1 MSKRIL
7 LVEDDPINIKFIQAV
22 LVKKGGYEVLVSEEV
37 DEILRLAR
45 EANLLAVIMDV
56 SLSRSSYEGQKVDG
70 IFITKLLK
78 QDEIT
83 RHIPVLLAT
92 AHAMF
97 GDREKYLELTG
108 AEGYIAKPI
117 HDPAA
122 LIEAV
127 KAIIEGR
134 PCP

>member
-1 MSKRIL
+1 MSERIL
-7 LVEDDPINIKFIQAV
+7 LVEDDPINVKFIQTV
-22 LVKKGGYEVLVSEEV
+22 LEKKGGFEVLVSEEV

-45 EANLLAVIMDV
+45 EANLAAIIMDV
-56 SLSRSSYEGQKVDG
+56 SLSRSSYDGRKVDG

-78 QDEIT
+78 QDPTT
-83 RHIPVLLAT
+83 RAIPVLLAT

-117 HDPAA
+117 HDPSE

-127 KAIIEGR
+127 KAVFR
-134 PCP
+134 A

>member
-1 MSKRIL
+1 MSNRIL
-7 LVEDDPINIKFIQAV
+7 LVEDDPINVKFIQTV
-22 LVKKGGYEVLVSEEV
+22 LIKKGGYDVLVSEEV
-37 DEILRLAR
+37 DEILRLAQ
-45 EANLLAVIMDV
+45 EADLAAIIMDV
-56 SLSRSSYEGQKVDG
+56 SLTRSSYEGRKVDG
-70 IFITKLLK
+70 IFITQLLK
-78 QDEIT
+78 KDEIT

-127 KAIIEGR
+127 RAVIKS
-134 PCP
+134 

>member
-1 MSKRIL
+1 MADRIL
-7 LVEDDPINIKFIQAV
+7 LVEDDPINVKFIQTV

-45 EANLLAVIMDV
+45 EAGLKAIIMDV
-56 SLSRSSYEGQKVDG
+56 SLSRSSYQGQKVDG

-78 QDEIT
+78 QDEAT
-83 RHIPVLLAT
+83 RRIPVLLAT

-108 AEGYIAKPI
+108 AEGYISKPI
-117 HDPAA
+117 HDPST

-127 KAIIEGR
+127 KSVTGG
-134 PCP
+134 

>member
-1 MSKRIL
+1 MAERIL
-7 LVEDDPINIKFIQAV
+7 LVEDDPINIKFIQTV
-22 LVKKGGYEVLVSEEV
+22 LIKKGGYEVLVSEEV

-45 EANLLAVIMDV
+45 EADLKAIIMDV
-56 SLSRSSYEGQKVDG
+56 SLSRSSYQGQKVDG

-78 QDEIT
+78 GDEAT
-83 RHIPVLLAT
+83 RGIPVLLAT

-108 AEGYIAKPI
+108 AEGYISKPI

-127 KAIIEGR
+127 KSVAGA
-134 PCP
+134 

>member
-1 MSKRIL
+1 MSNRIL
-7 LVEDDPINIKFIQAV
+7 LVEDDPINVKFIQTV

-37 DEILRLAR
+37 DEILRLAH
-45 EANLLAVIMDV
+45 EADLLAIIMDV
-56 SLSRSSYEGQKVDG
+56 SLSRSSYEGKKVDG
-70 IFITKLLK
+70 IFITQLLK
-78 QDEIT
+78 KDEIT

-117 HDPAA
+117 HDPAI

-127 KAIIEGR
+127 HAVIR
-134 PCP
+134 S

>member
-1 MSKRIL
+1 MSERIL
-7 LVEDDPINIKFIQAV
+7 LVEDDPINIKFIQTV
-22 LVKKGGYEVLVSEEV
+22 LEKKGGFEVLVSEEV

-45 EANLLAVIMDV
+45 EADLAAIIMDV
-56 SLSRSSYEGQKVDG
+56 SLSRSSYEGRKVDG

-78 QDEIT
+78 QDPST
-83 RHIPVLLAT
+83 SHIPVLLAT

-117 HDPAA
+117 HDPSE

-127 KAIIEGR
+127 KAVFR
-134 PCP
+134 S

>member
-1 MSKRIL
+1 MSNRIL
-7 LVEDDPINIKFIQAV
+7 LVEDDPINVKFIQTV

-37 DEILRLAR
+37 EEILHLAR
-45 EANLLAVIMDV
+45 EAGLAAIIMDV

-70 IFITKLLK
+70 IFITRLLK
-78 QDEIT
+78 KDEAT
-83 RHIPVLLAT
+83 RHVPVLLAT

-117 HDPAA
+117 HDPAT

-127 KAIIEGR
+127 KTVIKA
-134 PCP
+134 

>member
-1 MSKRIL
+1 MSERIL
-7 LVEDDPINIKFIQAV
+7 LVEDDPINIKFIQTV

-45 EANLLAVIMDV
+45 EADLKAVIMDV
-56 SLSRSSYEGQKVDG
+56 SLSRSSYEGRKVDG

-78 QDEIT
+78 QDEAT
-83 RHIPVLLAT
+83 RRIPVLLAT

-127 KAIIEGR
+127 KTVIGS
-134 PCP
+134 

>member
-1 MSKRIL
+1 MSERIL
-7 LVEDDPINIKFIQAV
+7 LVEDDPINIKFISTV
-22 LVKKGGYEVLVSEEV
+22 LVKKGGYEVVVSEEV

-45 EANLLAVIMDV
+45 ETDLKAVIMDV
-56 SLSRSSYEGQKVDG
+56 SLSRSSYEGRKVDG
-70 IFITKLLK
+70 IFITQLLK
-78 QDEIT
+78 QDAAT

-117 HDPAA
+117 HDPAS

-127 KAIIEGR
+127 KAVIGH
-134 PCP
+134 

>member
-1 MSKRIL
+1 MSNRIL
-7 LVEDDPINIKFIQAV
+7 LVEDDPINVKFIQTV

-37 DEILRLAR
+37 EEILRLAY
-45 EANLLAVIMDV
+45 ESDLAAIIMDV
-56 SLSRSSYEGQKVDG
+56 SLSRSSYQGRKVDG
-70 IFITKLLK
+70 IYITQLLK
-78 QDEIT
+78 KDERT

-117 HDPAA
+117 HDPGT

-127 KAIIEGR
+127 RAVIGV
-134 PCP
+134 

>member
-1 MSKRIL
+1 MSNRIL
-7 LVEDDPINIKFIQAV
+7 LVEDDPINVKFIQTV
-22 LVKKGGYEVLVSEEV
+22 LVKKGGYDVLVSEEV

-45 EANLLAVIMDV
+45 EMDLAAIIMDV
-56 SLSRSSYEGQKVDG
+56 SLSRSSYEGRKVDG
-70 IFITKLLK
+70 IFITQLLK
-78 QDEIT
+78 KDEAT

-117 HDPAA
+117 HDPGT

-127 KAIIEGR
+127 KAVIGA
-134 PCP
+134 

>member
-1 MSKRIL
+1 MSNRIL
-7 LVEDDPINIKFIQAV
+7 LVEDDPINVKFIQTV

-45 EANLLAVIMDV
+45 EADLAAVIMDV
-56 SLSRSSYEGQKVDG
+56 SLSRSSYEGRKVDG
-70 IFITKLLK
+70 IFITQLLK
-78 QDEIT
+78 KDPET
-83 RHIPVLLAT
+83 RAIPVLLAT

-97 GDREKYLELTG
+97 GDREKYLEMTG

-117 HDPAA
+117 HDPAI

-127 KAIIEGR
+127 KAVIR
-134 PCP
+134 S

>member
-1 MSKRIL
+1 MSNRIL
-7 LVEDDPINIKFIQAV
+7 LVEDDPINVKFIQTV
-22 LVKKGGYEVLVSEEV
+22 LLKKGGFEVLVSEEV
-37 DEILRLAR
+37 EEILRLAR
-45 EANLLAVIMDV
+45 ETDLAAIIMDV
-56 SLSRSSYEGQKVDG
+56 SLSRSSHEGRKVDG
-70 IFITKLLK
+70 IYITQLLK
-78 QDEIT
+78 KDAAT

-117 HDPAA
+117 HDPTT

-127 KAIIEGR
+127 KLVIGG
-134 PCP
+134 

>member
-1 MSKRIL
+1 MSNRIL
-7 LVEDDPINIKFIQAV
+7 LVEDDPINVKFIKTV

-37 DEILRLAR
+37 EEILHLAA
-45 EANLLAVIMDV
+45 EADLAAIIMDV

-70 IFITKLLK
+70 IFITQLLK
-78 QDEIT
+78 KGEIT

-127 KAIIEGR
+127 KAVIKA
-134 PCP
+134 

>member
-1 MSKRIL
+1 MSNRIL
-7 LVEDDPINIKFIQAV
+7 LVEDDPINVKFIQTV

-37 DEILRLAR
+37 EEILRLAR
-45 EANLLAVIMDV
+45 EADLLAIIMDV
-56 SLSRSSYEGQKVDG
+56 SLSRSSYEGRKVDG
-70 IFITKLLK
+70 IFITQLLK
-78 QDEIT
+78 QDAIT

-97 GDREKYLELTG
+97 GDREKYMGLTG

-127 KAIIEGR
+127 RAVTGT
-134 PCP
+134 